1 MFTNK
6 KIILAAI
13 IAAQSVLASDL
24 LWFEDESETQS
35 YDPSLEDDDYEM
47 AEADNEDDRRM
58 LMNKHRDRPEQRG
71 YFSSRNEKYKNLTRY
86 EKMEDLWG
94 MLVPDADSSEV
105 EP

>member
-24 LWFEDESETQS
+24 LWFEDESEAQS

-58 LMNKHRDRPEQRG
+58 LMNKHRDRPE
-71 YFSSRNEKYKNLTRY
+71 
-86 EKMEDLWG
+86 
-94 MLVPDADSSEV
+94 
-105 EP
+105 